1 MRTGRRIRGWTA
13 HWEGRTTPY
22 PPLQW
27 LLPCMDRETV
37 AAYSGFWAAQ
47 RVASSDTLRRPRFAA
62 PQLPRDSRR
71 QESARVAVRVA
82 SLRLGQVMRE
92 GGEPVP

>member
-1 MRTGRRIRGWTA
+1 MRTGCSIGGGTA

-22 PPLQW
+22 PPLRW
-27 LLPCMDRETV
+27 MLPCMDRETV
-37 AAYSGFWAAQ
+37 AAYSGRCAAQ
-47 RVASSDTLRRPRFAA
+47 RAASSDTLRRPRFAA
-62 PQLPRDSRR
+62 LRLPRDWRR
-71 QESARVAVRVA
+71 RESARVAVRVA